1 MIYFEKSRIQA
12 VLALLNQVTVHG
24 AENLR
29 NLLACINALETGV
42 NSNSTENKEEQSND

>member
-1 MIYFEKSRIQA
+1 MIFFEKSRIQA
-12 VLALLNQVTVHG
+12 VLTLLNQVTVHG

-42 NSNSTENKEEQSND
+42 NTNTTPQKEEQSND